1 MKKRIV
7 SLLMAVALIFGMIA
21 IPGIIPDAAAA
32 ASVGTLTVDLS
43 KDAINPNVENG
54 EILHGTA
61 GFLYGISN
69 EDVPTTNTLVPLKPK
84 ILVTKGAVGT
94 EHPYGD
100 SLDVAKT
107 FLESGGWQIQM
118 YVSNYYGVFGVTAT
132 PQEFAQVLKDYIC
145 PAVVA
150 WKKAWKEEHGTPD
163 KPKDNIG
170 ASIDID
176 EAIVY
181 VPINEGTPAK
191 LDDGD
196 YNDDFNQSWDIYWD
210 AIKEVDPEASFVGP
224 NSCSYGVQ
232 FNYNHW
238 WTNKQATINKDG
250 QEISVSDGMLD
261 YFQHCADTNRLPD
274 VVSWH
279 ELETEDLD
287 GIHYHMEDFKNI
299 WYYGVDWE
307 KYFEITGATEIPK
320 LPQVCINE
328 YLDIWSSGVPGK
340 MVNWMARLED
350 EGMTGT
356 LAYYHQANNLDDLTA
371 GANEGNAAWWVFQWY
386 GNMAGTLQEVETDTH
401 YSELYGLATMD
412 EEKDLATAIFGGY
425 TGTIKVDLE
434 NVTSRDAFKGAKWV
448 NVTVEEAS
456 YLGFHG
462 AVEETPVIVKGI
474 YPVNADG
481 SVTVT
486 IDNAQ
491 APNAYKVTVQQASE
505 ESLAEAGLILTRSNG
520 TVYEAEAATLGGGA
534 SVYSG
539 SRSPIYYF
547 SGDKVVAMPTNGT
560 LTYTIDVPA
569 DGLYRLDFVYGNGQG
584 SNRLNRFTHN
594 PQNITQSI
602 SLDGATAENVIMEN
616 TLYEDMAGL
625 KTRYYNLTAGTHTI
639 VVKTVSTVDANKV
652 CHDFLRVSYE
662 GVYNQARPAFNTVYE
677 AELADFNKLITISG
691 YPSATAA
698 KGSSISGYSGGGYV
712 TGLTNS
718 VTSGAGVRFT
728 VVVEDSGLY
737 NLSLHYQS
745 TDSGTANIYVG
756 NTATTLDNK
765 VQSVSVGASSAWT
778 DATATV
784 YLQKGINVVDIDA
797 TADIALDY
805 LRVRALDAQD
815 DSTTIEAENAIPAA
829 MTDKIEVAE
838 STGASNGK
846 YVVGMEGAYE
856 DADYLEFTYDA
867 PAAGEYEMQ
876 IFHSNNDMSDGH
888 YQSFKIMD
896 KYAIV
901 EVNGESDSPDFVIV
915 DDPNEAS
922 GTFNDVVYFVDCGDH
937 DPSTVNTGEKLGS
950 HNSVTD
956 KVYGADAETG
966 YKWGFELIDSND
978 VVIDA
983 PNGPANKVV
992 EGDKAIYTTYQYA
1005 RCNEY
1010 AQVVDGLDKNQS
1022 SRYANNQDNNGIN
1035 PRRITYKFEVEPKLY
1050 EVTVGMGDIWNNAL
1064 NPTVTLSADGVADV
1078 SLTYQVPKYSYQ
1090 VQKMQIDLTNA
1101 TTNSNGMVELTVKG
1115 TSSDPTIHMNFI
1127 KIAAKNVYYFVD
1139 CGDHNP
1145 STVNTGEKLGSHNSV
1160 TDKVY
1165 GADAETGYKWGFELI
1180 DSNDVVIDAPNGPAN
1195 KVVEGDK
1202 AIYTTYQYA
1211 RCNEYAQVVDG
1222 LDKNQSSRYA
1232 NNQDNNG
1239 INPRRITYKFE
1250 VEPKLYEVTVGMGD
1264 IWNNALNP
1272 TVTLSADGVADVSLT
1287 YQVPKYSYQVQKMQI
1302 DLTNAT
1308 TNSNGMVELTVKGT
1322 SSDPTIHMN
1331 YILIADSSDDETAGD
1346 DTGDNASAES
1356 VVRLPQGVYVDATQL
1371 PDDIYIGK
1379 LTKDYMKYIDFRN
1392 LKNETDRYFFINSF
1406 SDDTFEEKTVTLTL
1420 NAGANTIRIYNDNSW
1435 NATVGGSNSTPATDE
1450 LPNYTPNFDK
1460 FVITPQALS
1469 AAVAQT
1475 AEYNVSIYASEGGTA
1490 VANVNTVAANGS
1502 YTLTITA
1509 DSSKNTKVYING
1521 ENFTDK
1527 VIKTASG
1534 YSLNVENV
1542 TKDQNVNVYFT
1553 VSDETLNDLI
1563 EQAEAL
1569 VEEDYTS
1576 NSWEDL
1582 VEALEEAESAESES
1596 EKTTAFNELAKA
1608 LDELVNKDKS
1618 VYYFVDCGD
1627 HDPSTVTGKNDDF
1640 GWNNSVT
1647 DQVYGEDTKTGYS
1660 WGFELIAEKNEV
1672 VIDAPNG
1679 ASNKV
1684 VEGDKAIYST
1694 YQYARCNE
1702 DYQVADGLDK
1712 NESSRYAHNQKE
1724 SGISPRRV
1732 TYKFELDPGEYKVT
1746 VSMGDIWSN
1755 ALNPTVT
1762 LVADGVDNVAE
1773 SYSIAAY
1780 GYQEKTMSINLTNAE
1795 KNSNGKVELS
1805 VKGTSTNDTIHMN
1818 YIIIRGENVVVPDP
1832 TVPATGVTLDAAN
1845 ATLIVDE
1852 TKQLTATVL
1861 PEGATDSTVTWK
1873 SSDLTVATVDERG
1886 LVTAVS
1892 KGTATITVT
1901 TTDGGH
1907 TATCVVTVVD
1917 KTELNELIEEAEGL
1931 EENEDDYTEESWAAL
1946 EKALEDA
1953 KAIYEDENASQ
1964 ANVDA
1969 ATETLEAAIAA
1980 LEEKP
1985 SEPDYPEFPD
1995 YPLPPFRPIIPVV
2008 GGAVE
2013 EPAEFPFVDVPEN
2026 AWFYDEV
2033 KQAWENDLI
2042 DGVTGTLYK
2051 PEETLTVAQAIK
2063 LAAALHQMYNNGKV
2077 TLTNGAPNWYD
2088 SYVRYAVANGIIEAK
2103 YDNYNLTQ
2111 MNAPISR
2118 EEFVHIFHGAM
2129 NEKAYYACNHVADNA
2144 IPDVKMNDTYASEIY
2159 TFYRA
2164 GILTGS
2170 DAQGTFNPDSSIKR
2184 SEVAAI
2190 LIRMYDANARQAV
2203 TLS

>member
-150 WKKAWKEEHGTPD
+150 WKNAWKEEHGTPEE
-163 KPKDNIG
+163 PKDNIG

-191 LDDGD
+191 LDDGN

-210 AIKEVDPEASFVGP
+210 AIKAVDPEASFVGP

-434 NVTSRDAFKGAKWV
+434 NVTSRDAFKGAEWV

-677 AELADFNKLITISG
+677 AELADFNKLITTSG

-745 TDSGTANIYVG
+745 TASGTANIYVG

-856 DADYLEFTYDA
+856 DADYLEFTYNA

-956 KVYGADAETG
+956 QVYGADAETG

-983 PNGPANKVV
+983 PNGPDNKVV

-1101 TTNSNGMVELTVKG
+1101 TTN
-1115 TSSDPTIHMNFI
+1115 P
-1127 KIAAKNVYYFVD
+1127 
-1139 CGDHNP
+1139 
-1145 STVNTGEKLGSHNSV
+1145 
-1160 TDKVY
+1160 
-1165 GADAETGYKWGFELI
+1165 
-1180 DSNDVVIDAPNGPAN
+1180 
-1195 KVVEGDK
+1195 
-1202 AIYTTYQYA
+1202 
-1211 RCNEYAQVVDG
+1211 
-1222 LDKNQSSRYA
+1222 
-1232 NNQDNNG
+1232 
-1239 INPRRITYKFE
+1239 
-1250 VEPKLYEVTVGMGD
+1250 
-1264 IWNNALNP
+1264 
-1272 TVTLSADGVADVSLT
+1272 
-1287 YQVPKYSYQVQKMQI
+1287 
-1302 DLTNAT
+1302 
-1308 TNSNGMVELTVKGT
+1308 NGMVELTVKGT

-1331 YILIADSSDDETAGD
+1331 YILIADSSDDETSGD

-1379 LTKDYMKYIDFRN
+1379 LTEDYMKYIDFRN

-1420 NAGANTIRIYNDNSW
+1420 NAGENTIRIYNDNSW

-1469 AAVAQT
+1469 AAVEQT

-1647 DQVYGEDTKTGYS
+1647 DQVYGADAETGYS

-1746 VSMGDIWSN
+1746 VSMGDIWNN

-1780 GYQEKTMSINLTNAE
+1780 GYQEKTMSIDLTNAE

-1861 PEGATDSTVTWK
+1861 PEGATDSTVTWE
-1873 SSDLTVATVDERG
+1873 SSDPTVATVDERG

-1946 EKALEDA
+1946 EEALEDA

>member
-150 WKKAWKEEHGTPD
+150 WKNAWKEEHGTPEE
-163 KPKDNIG
+163 PKDNIG

-191 LDDGD
+191 LDDGN

-210 AIKEVDPEASFVGP
+210 AIKAVDPKASFVGP

-434 NVTSRDAFKGAKWV
+434 NVTSRDAFKGAEWV

-481 SVTVT
+481 SVSVT

-677 AELADFNKLITISG
+677 AELADFNKLITTSG

-745 TDSGTANIYVG
+745 TASGTANIYVG

-838 STGASNGK
+838 STGASNGR

-856 DADYLEFTYDA
+856 DADYLEFTYKA

-992 EGDKAIYTTYQYA
+992 AGDKAIYTTYQYA

-1101 TTNSNGMVELTVKG
+1101 TTKSNGMVELTVKG

-1145 STVNTGEKLGSHNSV
+1145 STVSNGDSFGSYNSV
-1160 TDKVY
+1160 TDKIY
-1165 GADAETGYKWGFELI
+1165 GVDEKSGYSWGVVPVSTNDEYLDMSFSETDAA
-1180 DSNDVVIDAPNGPAN
+1180 V
-1195 KVVEGDK
+1195 
-1202 AIYTTYQYA
+1202 YTTYQYA
-1211 RCNEYAQVVDG
+1211 RKDPEWLADG
-1222 LDKNQSSRYA
+1222 LDKNASSRYA
-1232 NNQDNNG
+1232 EGQYEAG
-1239 INPRRITYKFE
+1239 IDPRAIAYKFE
-1250 VEPKLYEVTVGMGD
+1250 LKRGKYDVTVSMGD
-1264 IWNNALNP
+1264 LWSNAEHP
-1272 TVTLSADGVADVSLT
+1272 TVTLSAAGAEIVSADYIVPSLGYAEKT
-1287 YQVPKYSYQVQKMQI
+1287 LTI
-1302 DLTNAT
+1302 DLTSAT

-1356 VVRLPQGVYVDATQL
+1356 VVRLPQGVYVDATHL

-1379 LTKDYMKYIDFRN
+1379 LTEDYMKYIDFRN

-1420 NAGANTIRIYNDNSW
+1420 KAGENTIRIYNDNSW

-1469 AAVAQT
+1469 AAVEQT

-1509 DSSKNTKVYING
+1509 DSNKSVQVYING

-1553 VSDETLNDLI
+1553 VSYETLNDLI

-1647 DQVYGEDTKTGYS
+1647 DQVYGADAETGYS

-1732 TYKFELDPGEYKVT
+1732 TYKFELDPVNIKSPFLWAT
-1746 VSMGDIWSN
+1746 S
-1755 ALNPTVT
+1755 
-1762 LVADGVDNVAE
+1762 
-1773 SYSIAAY
+1773 
-1780 GYQEKTMSINLTNAE
+1780 
-1795 KNSNGKVELS
+1795 
-1805 VKGTSTNDTIHMN
+1805 GTT
-1818 YIIIRGENVVVPDP
+1818 R
-1832 TVPATGVTLDAAN
+1832 
-1845 ATLIVDE
+1845 
-1852 TKQLTATVL
+1852 
-1861 PEGATDSTVTWK
+1861 
-1873 SSDLTVATVDERG
+1873 
-1886 LVTAVS
+1886 
-1892 KGTATITVT
+1892 
-1901 TTDGGH
+1901 
-1907 TATCVVTVVD
+1907 
-1917 KTELNELIEEAEGL
+1917 
-1931 EENEDDYTEESWAAL
+1931 
-1946 EKALEDA
+1946 
-1953 KAIYEDENASQ
+1953 
-1964 ANVDA
+1964 
-1969 ATETLEAAIAA
+1969 
-1980 LEEKP
+1980 
-1985 SEPDYPEFPD
+1985 
-1995 YPLPPFRPIIPVV
+1995 
-2008 GGAVE
+2008 
-2013 EPAEFPFVDVPEN
+2013 
-2026 AWFYDEV
+2026 
-2033 KQAWENDLI
+2033 
-2042 DGVTGTLYK
+2042 
-2051 PEETLTVAQAIK
+2051 
-2063 LAAALHQMYNNGKV
+2063 
-2077 TLTNGAPNWYD
+2077 
-2088 SYVRYAVANGIIEAK
+2088 
-2103 YDNYNLTQ
+2103 
-2111 MNAPISR
+2111 
-2118 EEFVHIFHGAM
+2118 
-2129 NEKAYYACNHVADNA
+2129 
-2144 IPDVKMNDTYASEIY
+2144 
-2159 TFYRA
+2159 
-2164 GILTGS
+2164 
-2170 DAQGTFNPDSSIKR
+2170 
-2184 SEVAAI
+2184 
-2190 LIRMYDANARQAV
+2190 
-2203 TLS
+2203 

>member
-210 AIKEVDPEASFVGP
+210 AIKAVDPEASFVGP

-434 NVTSRDAFKGAKWV
+434 NVTSRDAFKGAEWV

-745 TDSGTANIYVG
+745 TASGNANIYVG

-815 DSTTIEAENAIPAA
+815 YSTTIEAENAIPAA

-856 DADYLEFTYDA
+856 DADYLEFTYNA

-956 KVYGADAETG
+956 QVYGADAETG

-1064 NPTVTLSADGVADV
+1064 NPTVTLSA
-1078 SLTYQVPKYSYQ
+1078 
-1090 VQKMQIDLTNA
+1090 N
-1101 TTNSNGMVELTVKG
+1101 
-1115 TSSDPTIHMNFI
+1115 
-1127 KIAAKNVYYFVD
+1127 
-1139 CGDHNP
+1139 
-1145 STVNTGEKLGSHNSV
+1145 
-1160 TDKVY
+1160 
-1165 GADAETGYKWGFELI
+1165 
-1180 DSNDVVIDAPNGPAN
+1180 
-1195 KVVEGDK
+1195 
-1202 AIYTTYQYA
+1202 
-1211 RCNEYAQVVDG
+1211 
-1222 LDKNQSSRYA
+1222 
-1232 NNQDNNG
+1232 
-1239 INPRRITYKFE
+1239 
-1250 VEPKLYEVTVGMGD
+1250 
-1264 IWNNALNP
+1264 
-1272 TVTLSADGVADVSLT
+1272 GVADVSLT

-1331 YILIADSSDDETAGD
+1331 YILIADSSDDETSGD

-1356 VVRLPQGVYVDATQL
+1356 VVRLPQGVYVDATHL

-1379 LTKDYMKYIDFRN
+1379 LTEDYMKYIDFRN

-1420 NAGANTIRIYNDNSW
+1420 KAGENTIRIYNDNSW

-1469 AAVAQT
+1469 AAVEQT

-1647 DQVYGEDTKTGYS
+1647 DQVYGADAETGYS

-1746 VSMGDIWSN
+1746 VSMGDIWNN

-1946 EKALEDA
+1946 EEALEAAEAVLDDPDATQEEVDAAAEALKGAIEALEDKPEEVPVDKSALEAAIEGAEALNEEDYTEESWAALEEALEDA